1 MDDTVINLS
10 LIIYNNNANS
20 EVLHQDKF
28 IFFVELNQPAGSAWL
43 QLAVRNL
50 TRRGHAI
57 HFTPVSCVVRR
68 GCWSLI

>member
-57 HFTPVSCVVRR
+57 LFTPVSCVVRR